1 MVWCGQKE
9 NGITFVAILNN
20 YDKSGKNMIF
30 FGFITTSE
38 KALSSV
44 EEIPFSIVGLIIL
57 LLSIIAF

>member
-44 EEIPFSIVGLIIL
+44 EEIPFSIVGLII
-57 LLSIIAF
+57 